1 MTRLQHVRLLLLL
14 EKRNLLQQIFNHV
27 LQLQLLAVGRFFQ
40 QDKLVFTLL
49 DLQNEAVVLV
59 LQIEK
64 HLREFVALDRAFF
77 Q

>member
-64 HLREFVALDRAFF
+64 HL
-77 Q
+77 

>member
-1 MTRLQHVRLLLLL
+1 VTRLQHVRLLLLQ
-14 EKRNLLQQIFNHV
+14 KRNLLQQIFNHV

-64 HLREFVALDRAFF
+64 HL
-77 Q
+77 

>member
-1 MTRLQHVRLLLLL
+1 MTRLQHVRLLLLQ
-14 EKRNLLQQIFNHV
+14 KRNLLQQIFNHV

-64 HLREFVALDRAFF
+64 HL
-77 Q
+77 